1 MYYSFP
7 GTFTVDQGN
16 PQVIVR
22 DPVIDGGLY
31 RMVKKCDAVFPVLN
45 LKPRTYARRNMTRPT
60 AAISPD
66 FPESKTTHRSLT
78 PHTKIINNPMRGT

>member
-7 GTFTVDQGN
+7 GTFTVDQGT
-16 PQVIVR
+16 PQIIVR

-45 LKPRTYARRNMTRPT
+45 LKLRTYAQEKYDQADSGDKSGLPGIKNNTQIPH
-60 AAISPD
+60 SPH
-66 FPESKTTHRSLT
+66 K
-78 PHTKIINNPMRGT
+78 NNK